1 MSRLDY
7 AAQWGDD
14 ERCERDAMCDCCG
27 YARCPHGEIQ
37 DRCDDCEADL
47 CETADNG
54 VLARVRLG
62 LESRGLHIKARL
74 CAKGFDVRIMRG
86 DEAIGEAEHVSME
99 VAIGTAYLAAKGRPL
114 VEVAS

>member
-47 CETADNG
+47 CATADTG
-54 VLARVRLG
+54 VPARLLLG
-62 LESRGLHIKARL
+62 LHSRVPPRPPRL
-74 CAKGFDVRIMRG
+74 CSLLFATRLIRFH
-86 DEAIGEAEHVSME
+86 AA
-99 VAIGTAYLAAKGRPL
+99 TAPPDPSPL
-114 VEVAS
+114 